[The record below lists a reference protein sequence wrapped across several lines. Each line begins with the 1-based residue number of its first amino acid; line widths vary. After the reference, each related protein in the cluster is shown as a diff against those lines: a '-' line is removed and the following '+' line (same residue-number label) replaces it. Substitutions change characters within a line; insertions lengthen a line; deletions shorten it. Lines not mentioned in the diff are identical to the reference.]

1 MSVRAP
7 TRYLWLINGYINIHM
22 VFILLPLVEK
32 GNAHSKKKNIT
43 YTNSIKIMNPP
54 QHIMNVCHQSI
65 TNHLAPKKLLLCN
78 LKCDD

>member
-32 GNAHSKKKNIT
+32 GNAHSKKKKYYLHQLNKNHESATTYNECLSSKYHKSLGTKKIT
-43 YTNSIKIMNPP
+43 SM
-54 QHIMNVCHQSI
+54 
-65 TNHLAPKKLLLCN
+65 
-78 LKCDD
+78 